1 MVRFQQ
7 VEKVQER
14 VAGEYLFKIYEVNEK
29 TSQAGNEYWQVKF
42 ETADGFKVCD
52 NFMFSGKAANKTL
65 GLLYG
70 LGIGDGEAQQYP
82 LRLLVDDLRSEH
94 YLSLFGELDGIAHQ
108 IEQDLA
114 QALAIAAY
122 HRWNLFGI
130 ELEAKMLGVHPV

>member
-1 MVRFQQ
+1 MVKFNS

-70 LGIGDGEAQQYP
+70 VGIGDGEAWEGLDPQK
-82 LRLLVDDLRSEH
+82 DDLLGS
-94 YLSLFGELDGIAHQ
+94 YVYINVKKQKDGDFF
-108 IEQDLA
+108 ECPWGKSGYR
-114 QALAIAAY
+114 QATPQAVAPKKEVAAAP
-122 HRWNLFGI
+122 F
-130 ELEAKMLGVHPV
+130 